1 MQRAVIY
8 ARVARGHG
16 LRDNWADARSNG
28 TLNHLRAAEGA
39 TVSPNHRD
47 RKGSQLILPGGDS
60 EPEDETA
67 GLDEQIVEMVS
78 QQALQLVATNIAV
91 AALAGEV
98 ARLSPDA
105 PAFTERLKKSSLAIL
120 AAMPMPGDEPELIN
134 MFRDSVGDN
143 LALIFEMLKTVKPA

>member
-1 MQRAVIY
+1 
-8 ARVARGHG
+8 

-28 TLNHLRAAEGA
+28 PLNYCAARGA

-47 RKGSQLILPGGDS
+47 RKGSQLILPGGS
-60 EPEDETA
+60 QPEDEMP

-98 ARLSPDA
+98 AKLSGDA
-105 PAFTERLKKSSLAIL
+105 PAFAERLKKSSLAIL
-120 AAMPMPGDEPELIN
+120 AAMPMPGDEPELIS
-134 MFRDSVGDN
+134 MFRDSVRDN
-143 LALIFEMLKTVKPA
+143 LALIFEMIRSADRE

>member
-1 MQRAVIY
+1 M
-8 ARVARGHG
+8 
-16 LRDNWADARSNG
+16 
-28 TLNHLRAAEGA
+28 
-39 TVSPNHRD
+39 SPNHRD
-47 RKGSQLILPGGDS
+47 RKGSQLILPGGGS

-67 GLDEQIVEMVS
+67 GLEEQIVEMVS

-98 ARLSPDA
+98 ARLSGDP

-120 AAMPMPGDEPELIN
+120 AAMPMPGDEPELIS